1 MFFFLLFLV
10 FPDGDK
16 DDIKEER
23 RPGSVNGL
31 HDDDVDLKKEDL
43 SDSERK
49 DGDDDDDEKEGA
61 TQGKKRK
68 RSDSDAGKAGKPRR
82 ARTAF
87 TYEQLV
93 ALENK
98 FKTTRYLS
106 VCERLNLAL
115 SLSLTETQVKIW
127 FQNRRTKWK
136 KQNPGMDPNAPT
148 TTPNP
153 TPSPV
158 SLHNTYGAGLLYGSH
173 LPYLPATP
181 SSAVPYLVSAP
192 GYSALHGLGH
202 HFYSHLGHA

>member
-1 MFFFLLFLV
+1 M
-10 FPDGDK
+10 
-16 DDIKEER
+16 
-23 RPGSVNGL
+23 NGL
-31 HDDDVDLKKEDL
+31 HDDDDLKKISPDDS
-43 SDSERK
+43 SDTERK
-49 DGDDDDDEKEGA
+49 DGDEDDDEKGEA

-173 LPYLPATP
+173 LPYLPTSP
-181 SSAVPYLVSAP
+181 SSVPYLVSAP